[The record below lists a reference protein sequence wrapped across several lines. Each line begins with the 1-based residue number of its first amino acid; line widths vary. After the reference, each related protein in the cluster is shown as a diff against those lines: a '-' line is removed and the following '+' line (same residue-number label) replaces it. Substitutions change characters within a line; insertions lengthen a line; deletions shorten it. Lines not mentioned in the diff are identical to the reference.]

1 MELLSSRARKPSE
14 GCLIVNDGW
23 DESASAWIAEMG
35 QRGDYSR
42 EFVLDAPMLA
52 RVRGQGF
59 VNALDVGC
67 GEGRFC
73 RMLEAEGVRTIGVDP
88 TQALVEQA
96 RRMHPGGDYRIQRAE
111 ALEFPD
117 GSFDLIVS
125 YLSLIDIPGVAPAI
139 SEMARV
145 LRPGGALLIANLNGF
160 FTAGPPEG
168 WTRDAAGEL
177 RFFIDRYLE
186 ERAEWAAW
194 RGIRVR
200 NWHRPLSAY
209 MSLLLAQKL
218 DLRYFAEPAVSGDDA
233 KAERYR
239 RVPFFHVMEWRKP
252 A

>member
-1 MELLSSRARKPSE
+1 M
-14 GCLIVNDGW
+14 NDGW
-23 DESASAWIAEMG
+23 DESAAAWIAEMG

-42 EFVLDAPMLA
+42 EFVLDAPMMA
-52 RVRGQGF
+52 RVRGKGF

-73 RMLEAEGVRTIGVDP
+73 RMLAAEGVKAVGVDP
-88 TQALVEQA
+88 TLALVEHA
-96 RRMHPGGDYRIQRAE
+96 RRMHSDGDYRIQCAE

-117 GSFDLIVS
+117 GSFDLVVS
-125 YLSLIDIPGVAPAI
+125 YLTLIDIPGVEQAI

-145 LRPGGALLIANLNGF
+145 LRPGGALLIANLNAF

-168 WTRDAAGEL
+168 WMRDAAGEL
-177 RFFIDRYLE
+177 RFFIDDYLE
-186 ERAEWAAW
+186 ERAQWAAW

-209 MSLLLAQKL
+209 MALLLAQNL
-218 DLRYFAEPAVSGDDA
+218 DLRYFAEPAVSGGDPA
-233 KAERYR
+233 KAAQYR